1 MAIGANFYRKNGLQF
16 FGQIPMLFT
25 GSRLSQNEKN
35 MPE

>member
-16 FGQIPMLFT
+16 FVQIPMLFT
-25 GSRLSQNEKN
+25 GSRSSQSEKI